1 MKQCQQKGGCG
12 PNETGKIV
20 CLLPCCCI
28 AKAHHLIRNVSQS
41 LVADWTAA
49 HDISPSNGHDVGGK
63 KTSPSDVGAAEARP
77 VSQISD
83 RSFLNSLLAV
93 RGKGKAAAAAVA
105 LAAAR
110 GEARPL
116 DDKEVVEQTVTFMQ
130 AG

>member
-1 MKQCQQKGGCG
+1 MC
-12 PNETGKIV
+12 
-20 CLLPCCCI
+20 
-28 AKAHHLIRNVSQS
+28 AKAHRLIRDVSQS

-49 HDISPSNGHDVGGK
+49 HNNSPSSVHGTIGMK
-63 KTSPSDVGAAEARP
+63 ASPSDEGAAAAGL

-93 RGKGKAAAAAVA
+93 RGKGDAAVTAVA

-116 DDKEVVEQTVTFMQ
+116 DDSEVVEQTVSFMQ